1 MKAKSFYKNNKHN
14 NMNPK
19 EKENNQAVYQR
30 IGCQQT
36 NRKQNLVL
44 KKVGVEPSVDI
55 SEQQIQ

>member
-1 MKAKSFYKNNKHN
+1 MDQIGQKMESSSKRKE
-14 NMNPK
+14 

-44 KKVGVEPSVDI
+44 KKVGVELSVDI